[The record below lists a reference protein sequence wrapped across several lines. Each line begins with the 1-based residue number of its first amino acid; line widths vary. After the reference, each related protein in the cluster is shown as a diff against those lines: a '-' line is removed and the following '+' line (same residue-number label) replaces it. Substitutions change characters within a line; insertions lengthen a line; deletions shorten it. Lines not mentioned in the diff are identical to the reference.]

1 MDDSLSEV
9 GALLQKWRNS
19 GQSIIVLYSSEAES
33 WHRSG
38 KVLHVRFG
46 EIEIDFNNDE
56 TRLILY
62 SPALY
67 KISEDGQSLNITYP
81 SGGGSVV
88 IFENHH
94 IENGRTKT
102 LIVSS

>member
-9 GALLQKWRNS
+9 GALLQKWRDS
-19 GQSIIVLYSSEAES
+19 GQPIIVLYSSEAES

-38 KVLHVRFG
+38 KVVHVRFG
-46 EIEIDFNNDE
+46 EIEIDFDNDE
-56 TRLILY
+56 TRVILY

-81 SGGGSVV
+81 LGGGSVV

-94 IENGRTKT
+94 
-102 LIVSS
+102 

>member
-1 MDDSLSEV
+1 MDDSLNEV

-19 GQSIIVLYSSEAES
+19 GQSITVLYSSEAES
-33 WHRSG
+33 WHRFG
-38 KVLHVRFG
+38 KVVRVGFG

-56 TRLILY
+56 PRVILY

-94 IENGRTKT
+94 
-102 LIVSS
+102 